1 MNALKM
7 LIILSTLLNFDSSMT
22 YFINISQT
30 TLMSDSVLS
39 NPSDDKRE
47 LKNIFSFLPPYF
59 SSALETVLFPKNEI

>member
-1 MNALKM
+1 
-7 LIILSTLLNFDSSMT
+7 MT

>member
-1 MNALKM
+1 MNALKI

-47 LKNIFSFLPPYF
+47 LKNIFSF
-59 SSALETVLFPKNEI
+59 SAPLFFLGFGNRFISEK